1 MNNVDVSRL
10 QKFVEEVKQDPAQ
23 ALKRKSVAGSWVFEE
38 GKPQFV
44 ATLEYP
50 KGSVTL
56 SCELPPF
63 AGGWGTSPDPIQYC
77 LYGLAACFAATLM
90 ATATSE
96 GIELKKLEVKAEN
109 EIDLHKH
116 LGLSKNP
123 IIKKVKITVKA
134 EGPSES
140 DMRRLIKLAEERCPG
155 VECVTSSIPF
165 ETSLE
170 QG

>member
-1 MNNVDVSRL
+1 MNNVNAEKMRE
-10 QKFVEEVKQDPAQ
+10 FVESVKKDPSQ
-23 ALKRKSVAGSWVFEE
+23 ALKRKSVVGRWVFEE
-38 GKPQFV
+38 GKPQFT

-63 AGGWGTSPDPIQYC
+63 GGGWGTSPDPIQYC

-90 ATATSE
+90 ATATGE

-116 LGLSKNP
+116 LGLSKDP

-134 EGPSES
+134 EGPSEQEIQ
-140 DMRRLIKLAEERCPG
+140 RLIKLAEERCPG
-155 VECVTSSIPF
+155 VECVTTSIPF
-165 ETSLE
+165 ETALE
-170 QG
+170 KD